1 MSGILIGLGWIIH
14 RSDWTISKPEQ
25 IQVQGNQYLSDR
37 TVRSMLAISY
47 PQPIMELA
55 PEKLTAQLIDRGS
68 IASAKVDRGL
78 LPPQLIV
85 QVRDL
90 PPVARIL
97 QDERTPIS
105 AFVDE
110 RGRQLP
116 ISSYRTTVWLSLPK
130 LQLRPPTSGVCP
142 EWTQL
147 YQAIR
152 TSPVAIGI
160 IDCRNPQNLMLH
172 TEIGKVRLGAIGD
185 ISRLTSQIQQ
195 LDRLRNWQKGTDPD
209 DIDYLDLENPR
220 SPRFQLKQA
229 ISNPINPVS
238 VQKWWRIYILI
249 HLIHQ

>member
-1 MSGILIGLGWIIH
+1 MSGILGGLGWIIH

-25 IQVQGNQYLSDR
+25 IKVQGNQYLNDR
-37 TVRSMLAISY
+37 TIKSMLAIAY

-85 QVRDL
+85 QVQDL
-90 PPVARIL
+90 PPVARVL
-97 QDERTPIS
+97 QAENTPIA

-116 ISSYRTTVWLSLPK
+116 ISSYRATVWQSLPK
-130 LQLRPPTSGVCP
+130 LQLRPPATGVCP

-160 IDCRNPQNLMLH
+160 VDCRNPQHLMLQ

-185 ISRLTSQIQQ
+185 IPRLTTQMQQ
-195 LDRLRNWQKGTDPD
+195 LDRLRNWQKGTNPD
-209 DIDYLDLENPR
+209 IIDYLDLENPH

-229 ISNPINPVS
+229 ISNPTNPVS
-238 VQKWWRIYILI
+238 AQN
-249 HLIHQ
+249 